1 MRGEETRREIL
12 EQPALMRRALSL
24 LSVPARYAAEAVA
37 VREFVYSIG
46 VGPALHPASLLGRI
60 LGKVGGPGA
69 IEMDAEDF
77 SNWLAEKPKRP
88 AAVIFSETGEERE
101 ALLAIRELRKRDPT
115 APVVSVLG
123 SPGSTLHRASDYSL
137 VFTRG
142 PGRMGLFS
150 PMSVAGLL
158 LATEVA
164 RLAGMPARAHSLRS
178 LLEVAPEQAAEALGR
193 VESSAD
199 EAAEMISRS
208 RLLFVVSTNG
218 MKPAAQ
224 EFSYRLTLMSGI
236 MCDVSSPGEF
246 LATKHRLLSVG
257 TPVLVLEPE
266 RNPEVKVAAERYG
279 ATVIGV
285 GPAGPHVPLGV
296 NPPGEIAP
304 LVYAPAL
311 LLLALKVTLSLGI
324 DPDESVRVM

>member
-77 SNWLAEKPKRP
+77 SNWP
-88 AAVIFSETGEERE
+88 AVIFSETGEERE
-101 ALLAIRELRKRDPT
+101 ALLAIRELRKRDST

-158 LATEVA
+158 LAAEVA